1 MFRIPAACEKG
12 NRDRVL
18 PITPD
23 FAEFPLTTPEANRR
37 GQVFRPLMPSG
48 NPATAGQV
56 GRMVAMIGE
65 LARVVVHSDPRT
77 GKVKFASA
85 HDLRRSF
92 GNRWA
97 KRVMPAVLQRLM
109 RHESIETTM
118 GYYVDLDA
126 DELAEDLYRAHGK
139 GGNGQSGTVF
149 GTVGDSGRD
158 STVAGIDLTAD
169 NERTIDR

>member
-1 MFRIPAACEKG
+1 MLRIPAECEKG
-12 NRDRVL
+12 HRDRLL

-23 FAEFPLTTPEANRR
+23 FAEFLLKTREADRR
-37 GQVFRPLMPSG
+37 GPVFRPLLLSG
-48 NPATAGQV
+48 KRATATQA
-56 GRMVAMIGE
+56 GRMVALAGE
-65 LARVVVHSDPRT
+65 LAGVVVNTDPRS

-109 RHESIETTM
+109 RHESIATTM

-126 DELAEDLYRAHGK
+126 DELAEDLYRDHCQAAEPAAENSPAGGK
-139 GGNGQSGTVF
+139 P
-149 GTVGDSGRD
+149 
-158 STVAGIDLTAD
+158 
-169 NERTIDR
+169 